1 MAWNFYNGAG
11 AAKTTSSVT
20 FVTSLP
26 SSPFDGQEIYYQSST
41 AGTGGGSTNSMADVG
56 AVWHLRYRAASS
68 SSYKWEFVGGSILV
82 AVVATSE
89 TTSSGTYADPATV
102 GPVITLPLA
111 GDYNIGTAATTVNS
125 TVGYGVA
132 VSFSVSG
139 GAAGTA
145 SDVDAFRITTVTA
158 SALQATATFAYKT
171 GLTAAAVTMRYRV
184 TGGGTATVSNRT
196 LTALPTRVG

>member
-1 MAWNFYNGAG
+1 MGWGFYNGAG

-26 SSPFDGQEIYYQSST
+26 TTPFDGQEVYYQSTT
-41 AGTGGGSTNSMADVG
+41 AGTGGGATNTMADIG
-56 AVWHLRYRAASS
+56 AVWHLRYRSAAAG
-68 SSYKWEFVGGSILV
+68 SYKWECVGGSGLV

-89 TTSSGTYADPATV
+89 TTASATYADPATI
-102 GPVITLPLA
+102 GPTITLPLA
-111 GDYNIGTAATTVNS
+111 GDYKIGTAATTVNS
-125 TVGYGVA
+125 TVGYGVG

-196 LTALPTRVG
+196 LTALPIRVG